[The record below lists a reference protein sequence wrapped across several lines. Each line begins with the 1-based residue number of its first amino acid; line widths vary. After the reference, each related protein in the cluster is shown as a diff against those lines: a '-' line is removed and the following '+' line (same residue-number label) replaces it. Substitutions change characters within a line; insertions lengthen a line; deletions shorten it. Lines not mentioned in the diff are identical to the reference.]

1 MPCFVG
7 RAGPSAWV
15 SRARRRLGGCLAA
28 AARGGGKIKWMCA
41 PGGELFVSSAES
53 SPNSDCAPAQLSAAW
68 NLEFESKMTGAPER
82 WARARRAF
90 GGPDASGVDWNP
102 NLAFWGAAH
111 TVLLRKRR
119 ARAAEPVRT
128 QEAVLLSVLLFRT
141 EPFVRPRCIC
151 VGIGCTAPFWS
162 VAAARALGIPRGAG
176 GL

>member
-28 AARGGGKIKWMCA
+28 AAWGGGKFRSLRA

>member
-1 MPCFVG
+1 MGV
-7 RAGPSAWV
+7 AGAAPAW
-15 SRARRRLGGCLAA
+15 RLP
-28 AARGGGKIKWMCA
+28 RGGRGVGVNSARCA
-41 PGGELFVSSAES
+41 PLAVSCS
-53 SPNSDCAPAQLSAAW
+53 SPAQRADTIQTVLQHSSSPGV
-68 NLEFESKMTGAPER
+68 EFESKMTGALQR

-128 QEAVLLSVLLFRT
+128 QAAVLLSVLLFRT